1 MLERYKLRL
10 RDGTVLV
17 VDHDALSSWL
27 VDGKALVQPVGS
39 DRWFPLRQFLAKEKA
54 EAAAAARR
62 NPPPLPAPV
71 APPPLENGTGLRLA
85 EPPPLPP
92 FNEPSASASPPPV
105 PTVDAP
111 VWTSQPPILTSAPP
125 LPASEPPALAVPP
138 PIAISE
144 PPAVRAPTEEA
155 AGPARLTTP
164 GDEVSIAAPPSD
176 IEPEAPRFADVPAP
190 ADPPA
195 PLLSVSEPPEV
206 WAPEPA
212 VAEAQDPPEAWA
224 PDPPEAS
231 APEPPEVWAPDPP
244 EVSAPEPLEVWAP
257 TEEAAALYQATTQL
271 PAFDDEVAVAALP
284 STDEPEPPL
293 FTDAALPSQA
303 PEPMPSTTESPDVW
317 APTEEAAALYEA
329 TAELYE
335 STPRPPARADEDAL
349 FLTASQA
356 MNERPER
363 PPSFHPRSLQVLADA
378 TPTSRASSKAPSMT
392 GDGIIPLKPLDDE
405 DEALRRGAATS
416 TFHEDDFEAESD
428 TRPQSTFLGLEPPWD
443 ARVNR
448 WLDVLSR
455 GVARLGQVLERVT
468 PSDPASSAK
477 AFFGRMRVVTSSW
490 TDGSSA
496 WLERHMR
503 RDRPGLSQPATT
515 EAPALS
521 QPATAEAFRPSPA
534 ATVPLKPALM
544 PPPPI
549 SELPVIRLAKIAD
562 VGVDQVDHDIYE
574 GAGSLDGVWLWLK
587 RIVLM
592 AGLLVAG
599 LVAAQTWETW
609 LPPATQMARALFLEI
624 HEREHPPTSKVEEP
638 RPVRELL
645 PAIAEELPHLTPETV
660 ALVLSRSFD
669 GVLDPPEVFA
679 RAYDATER
687 GLTALSASEAQELGA
702 LQRALLNA
710 LLPAER
716 QRLREYDLVR
726 SRRAPLQTED
736 RDAMRSFAHGARAL
750 PSWALERLQ
759 TLSGK
764 AIAAA
769 LALPPGASPEAAA
782 AP

>member
-1 MLERYKLRL
+1 
-10 RDGTVLV
+10 V
-17 VDHDALSSWL
+17 V
-27 VDGKALVQPVGS
+27 
-39 DRWFPLRQFLAKEKA
+39 
-54 EAAAAARR
+54 
-62 NPPPLPAPV
+62 
-71 APPPLENGTGLRLA
+71 
-85 EPPPLPP
+85 
-92 FNEPSASASPPPV
+92 
-105 PTVDAP
+105 
-111 VWTSQPPILTSAPP
+111 
-125 LPASEPPALAVPP
+125 
-138 PIAISE
+138 
-144 PPAVRAPTEEA
+144 
-155 AGPARLTTP
+155 
-164 GDEVSIAAPPSD
+164 
-176 IEPEAPRFADVPAP
+176 
-190 ADPPA
+190 
-195 PLLSVSEPPEV
+195 
-206 WAPEPA
+206 
-212 VAEAQDPPEAWA
+212 EAQDPPEAWA
-224 PDPPEAS
+224 PDPPEVSAPEPPQVS

-244 EVSAPEPLEVWAP
+244 EVSAPEPPEVWAP

-284 STDEPEPPL
+284 SADEPEPPL
-293 FTDAALPSQA
+293 FTDAVSPSQP
-303 PEPMPSTTESPDVW
+303 PEPMPSAESPEVW

-335 STPRPPARADEDAL
+335 FTARPPPRADEDAL

-363 PPSFHPRSLQVLADA
+363 PPSFHPRNLQVLADA
-378 TPTSRASSKAPSMT
+378 TPTSRASSKASST
-392 GDGIIPLKPLDDE
+392 TRDDIIPLKPLDDE

-416 TFHEDDFEAESD
+416 TFHEDDFEAERA
-428 TRPQSTFLGLEPPWD
+428 RPESTFLGLEPPWD

-468 PSDPASSAK
+468 PSDPASSAQ
-477 AFFGRMRVVTSSW
+477 AFFGRVRVVTTSW

-496 WLERHMR
+496 WIERHMR
-503 RDRPGLSQPATT
+503 RDR
-515 EAPALS
+515 PALS

-562 VGVDQVDHDIYE
+562 VEVDQVDHDIYE
-574 GAGSLDGVWLWLK
+574 EAGSLDGVWLWLK
-587 RIVLM
+587 RIVLI

-599 LVAAQTWETW
+599 LVAARTWETW

-624 HEREHPPTSKVEEP
+624 HEREHPPAPKVEEP

-645 PAIAEELPHLTPETV
+645 PAIARELPHLTPETV
-660 ALVLSRSFD
+660 ALVLSSSFD

-687 GLTALSASEAQELGA
+687 GLPALSAAEAEELGA
-702 LQRALLNA
+702 LQRALLNG

-726 SRRAPLQTED
+726 GRRAPLQTED
-736 RDAMRSFAHGARAL
+736 RDAMRSFARGARAL